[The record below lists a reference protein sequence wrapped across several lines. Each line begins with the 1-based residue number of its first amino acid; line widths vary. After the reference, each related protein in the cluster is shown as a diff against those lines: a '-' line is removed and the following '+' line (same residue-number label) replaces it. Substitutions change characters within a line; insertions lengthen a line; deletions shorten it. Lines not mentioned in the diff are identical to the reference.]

1 MEILI
6 LILLSIILF
15 VAWIVFVVFAVIYLS
30 RLSKEISV
38 KNIRNASIF
47 SVLGFGWLI
56 GLIVYFNSIKPKA
69 DQYEETKSVELQGFF
84 IGLGIQMAMFL
95 LMFLPFMLIL
105 PVQIYKTTE
114 RIQSSVNAPSEKS
127 TTTDENASA
136 NDSSS
141 LFINKEK
148 TFSINFPCQTSEI
161 KTETSEN
168 LTIYGCKEKY
178 AVLYGE
184 LGSEDLTSENIQY
197 VLDESVNKAFAAE
210 TIIVSENGTFKGVPA
225 RTIIAETT
233 GGLERV
239 YDKAFIRRNSSGVY
253 EMWQI
258 MVNNTSESDIDAEL
272 LKIEND
278 DFASTFEFLK

>member
-6 LILLSIILF
+6 LILLSMILF
-15 VAWIVFVVFAVIYLS
+15 VAWIIFVVFAAIYLS

-56 GLIVYFNSIKPKA
+56 GLIVYFISIKPKA
-69 DQYEETKSVELQGFF
+69 DQYEETKSVGLQGFF
-84 IGLGIQMAMFL
+84 IGLGIQIAMSL
-95 LMFLPFMLIL
+95 IAFLPFALIL
-105 PVQIYKTTE
+105 PAQIHKTTE
-114 RIQSSVNAPSEKS
+114 RIQSSINAPSEKS
-127 TTTDENASA
+127 TTTDENTSA

-141 LFINKEK
+141 LFVNKEK
-148 TFSINFPCQTSEI
+148 TFSIDFPCQASEI

-184 LGSEDLTSENIQY
+184 LGSEDLTSEDIQY

-210 TIIVSENGTFKGVPA
+210 TIIVSENGTFKGAPA
-225 RTIIAETT
+225 RTIVAETA
-233 GGLERV
+233 GGLQTI
-239 YDKAFIRRNSSGVY
+239 YDKIFIRRNSSGVY

>member
-6 LILLSIILF
+6 LILLSMILF
-15 VAWIVFVVFAVIYLS
+15 VAWIIFVVFAAIYLS

-56 GLIVYFNSIKPKA
+56 GLIVYFISIKPKA
-69 DQYEETKSVELQGFF
+69 DQYEETKSVGLQGFF
-84 IGLGIQMAMFL
+84 IGLGIQIAMSL
-95 LMFLPFMLIL
+95 IAFLPFALIL
-105 PVQIYKTTE
+105 PAQIHKTTE
-114 RIQSSVNAPSEKS
+114 RIQSSINAPSEKS
-127 TTTDENASA
+127 TTTDENTSA

-141 LFINKEK
+141 LFVDKEK
-148 TFSINFPCQTSEI
+148 TFSIDFPCQASEI

-178 AVLYGE
+178 VVLYGE
-184 LGSEDLTSENIQY
+184 LGSEDLTSEDIQY

-210 TIIVSENGTFKGVPA
+210 AIIVSENGTFKGVPA
-225 RTIIAETT
+225 RTIVAETA
-233 GGLERV
+233 GGLQTI
-239 YDKAFIRRNSSGVY
+239 YDKIFIRRNSSGVY

-258 MVNNTSESDIDAEL
+258 MVNNISESDIDAEL